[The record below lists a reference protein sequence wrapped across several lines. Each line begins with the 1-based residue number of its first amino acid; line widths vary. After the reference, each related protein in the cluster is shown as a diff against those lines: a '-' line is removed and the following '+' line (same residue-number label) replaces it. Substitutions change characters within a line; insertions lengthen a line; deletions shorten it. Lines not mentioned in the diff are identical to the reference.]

1 MEIDVELTNRQ
12 YKQIIEHCE
21 QYHLDTKK
29 YFGEKLLDG
38 FYFEI
43 YGDLNEKNRIKEEI
57 KKDIFL
63 KNIKHIKDTEYS
75 FEFNDGSSYKID
87 LKDIIE
93 KHIEIEK
100 DKKEDITVK
109 ITKSKK
115 ISETLPEELNT
126 NEIKDNTP
134 TPKKRVRRQIKSK

>member
-12 YKQIIEHCE
+12 YEQIIEHCE

-38 FYFEI
+38 FYFEL
-43 YGDLNEKNRIKEEI
+43 YGDLNEKNKIKEEI

-75 FEFNDGSSYKID
+75 FEFTDGSSYKVD
-87 LKDIIE
+87 LKNIIDEYIKIE
-93 KHIEIEK
+93 KNKQEN
-100 DKKEDITVK
+100 ITAK
-109 ITKSKK
+109 ITK
-115 ISETLPEELNT
+115 
-126 NEIKDNTP
+126 
-134 TPKKRVRRQIKSK
+134 

>member
-134 TPKKRVRRQIKSK
+134 TPKKRVRRQIKSN

>member
-12 YKQIIEHCE
+12 YEQIIEHCE

-57 KKDIFL
+57 KR
-63 KNIKHIKDTEYS
+63 HQRS
-75 FEFNDGSSYKID
+75 ARR
-87 LKDIIE
+87 
-93 KHIEIEK
+93 
-100 DKKEDITVK
+100 
-109 ITKSKK
+109 
-115 ISETLPEELNT
+115 EEGTASHGLL
-126 NEIKDNTP
+126 
-134 TPKKRVRRQIKSK
+134 

>member
-12 YKQIIEHCE
+12 YEQIIEHCE

-75 FEFNDGSSYKID
+75 FEFNDGYSYKVD

-93 KHIEIEK
+93 KYIDSEK

-109 ITKSKK
+109 TTKSEK
-115 ISETLPEELNT
+115 ISETSTEEINT

>member
-12 YKQIIEHCE
+12 CEQIIEHCE

-63 KNIKHIKDTEYS
+63 KNI
-75 FEFNDGSSYKID
+75 
-87 LKDIIE
+87 
-93 KHIEIEK
+93 
-100 DKKEDITVK
+100 
-109 ITKSKK
+109 
-115 ISETLPEELNT
+115 
-126 NEIKDNTP
+126 
-134 TPKKRVRRQIKSK
+134 

>member
-1 MEIDVELTNRQ
+1 MEIDIELTNRQ

-38 FYFEI
+38 FYFEL
-43 YGDLNEKNRIKEEI
+43 YGDLNEKNKIKGEI

-63 KNIKHIKDTEYS
+63 KNIIDEYIK
-75 FEFNDGSSYKID
+75 
-87 LKDIIE
+87 IE
-93 KHIEIEK
+93 KNKQEN
-100 DKKEDITVK
+100 ITVK
-109 ITKSKK
+109 ITKSEK
-115 ISETLPEELNT
+115 ISETPSEEINT

-134 TPKKRVRRQIKSK
+134 TPKKRVRRQIKSN

>member
-1 MEIDVELTNRQ
+1 MEIDIELTNRQ
-12 YKQIIEHCE
+12 YEQIIEYCE
-21 QYHLDTKK
+21 RYHLDTKK

-43 YGDLNEKNRIKEEI
+43 YGDLNEKNRVKGEI
-57 KKDIFL
+57 NKDIFL
-63 KNIKHIKDTEYS
+63 KNVRHVKNTEYS

-93 KHIEIEK
+93 KHIETEK
-100 DKKEDITVK
+100 DKKENITVK
-109 ITKSKK
+109 TTKSEK
-115 ISETLPEELNT
+115 ISETLSEEINT

-134 TPKKRVRRQIKSK
+134 TPKKRVRRQIKSN

>member
-1 MEIDVELTNRQ
+1 MEIDIELTNRQ
-12 YKQIIEHCE
+12 YEQIIEHCE

-43 YGDLNEKNRIKEEI
+43 YGDLNEKNKIKGEI

-63 KNIKHIKDTEYS
+63 KNIRHIKDTEYS
-75 FEFNDGSSYKID
+75 FEFTDGSSYKVD
-87 LKDIIE
+87 LKNIIDEYIESE
-93 KHIEIEK
+93 KNRQEN
-100 DKKEDITVK
+100 ITVK

-115 ISETLPEELNT
+115 ISETLPEEINT
-126 NEIKDNTP
+126 NEINHKIPLALLNET
-134 TPKKRVRRQIKSK
+134 RGFFL

>member
-1 MEIDVELTNRQ
+1 MEIDIELTNRQ
-12 YKQIIEHCE
+12 YEQIIEHCE

-75 FEFNDGSSYKID
+75 FEFTDGSSY
-87 LKDIIE
+87 
-93 KHIEIEK
+93 
-100 DKKEDITVK
+100 
-109 ITKSKK
+109 
-115 ISETLPEELNT
+115 
-126 NEIKDNTP
+126 
-134 TPKKRVRRQIKSK
+134 

>member
-1 MEIDVELTNRQ
+1 MEIDIELTNRQ
-12 YKQIIEHCE
+12 YEQIIEHCE
-21 QYHLDTKK
+21 RYHLDTKK

-43 YGDLNEKNRIKEEI
+43 YGDLNEKNKIKEEV

-63 KNIKHIKDTEYS
+63 TDIKHFKDTEYS

-109 ITKSKK
+109 TTKSEK
-115 ISETLPEELNT
+115 ISETLSEEINT

-134 TPKKRVRRQIKSK
+134 TPKKRVRRQIKSN

>member
-43 YGDLNEKNRIKEEI
+43 YGDLNGKNRIKEEI

-75 FEFNDGSSYKID
+75 FEFTDGSSHKVD
-87 LKDIIE
+87 LKNIIDEYIKNE
-93 KHIEIEK
+93 KNKQEN
-100 DKKEDITVK
+100 ITVK
-109 ITKSKK
+109 ITKSEK
-115 ISETLPEELNT
+115 ISETPSEEINT
-126 NEIKDNTP
+126 NEIKDSTP
-134 TPKKRVRRQIKSK
+134 TPKKRVRRQIKSN

>member
-1 MEIDVELTNRQ
+1 MEIDIELTNRQ

-75 FEFNDGSSYKID
+75 FEFSDGSSYKVD
-87 LKDIIE
+87 LKNIIDEYIKIE
-93 KHIEIEK
+93 KNKQEN
-100 DKKEDITVK
+100 ITVK
-109 ITKSKK
+109 ITKS
-115 ISETLPEELNT
+115 
-126 NEIKDNTP
+126 
-134 TPKKRVRRQIKSK
+134 

>member
-57 KKDIFL
+57 KKDIL
-63 KNIKHIKDTEYS
+63 LN
-75 FEFNDGSSYKID
+75 N
-87 LKDIIE
+87 
-93 KHIEIEK
+93 K
-100 DKKEDITVK
+100 DKDKDYIKGQTQNPNYDTSSIKYRRRPIEVRTASAEDY
-109 ITKSKK
+109 
-115 ISETLPEELNT
+115 EAAF
-126 NEIKDNTP
+126 
-134 TPKKRVRRQIKSK
+134 

>member
-1 MEIDVELTNRQ
+1 MEIDIDLTNRQ
-12 YKQIIEHCE
+12 YNQLIEHCE
-21 QYHLDTKK
+21 YYHLDTKK
-29 YFGEKLLDG
+29 YFAEKLLDG

-43 YGDLNEKNRIKEEI
+43 YGDLNEKNKTKEEI

-63 KNIKHIKDTEYS
+63 TDIKHFKDTEYS
-75 FEFNDGSSYKID
+75 FEFNDGSSYKVD

-93 KHIEIEK
+93 KYIDSEK

-109 ITKSKK
+109 TTKSEK
-115 ISETLPEELNT
+115 ISETSTEEINT
-126 NEIKDNTP
+126 NEIKNSTP

>member
-1 MEIDVELTNRQ
+1 MKIDIDLTNRQ
-12 YKQIIEHCE
+12 YNQLIEHCE
-21 QYHLDTKK
+21 YYHLDTKK
-29 YFGEKLLDG
+29 YFAEKLLDG

-75 FEFNDGSSYKID
+75 FEFNDGSSYKVD

-93 KHIEIEK
+93 KYIESEK
-100 DKKEDITVK
+100 DKKENITVK
-109 ITKSKK
+109 TTKSEK
-115 ISETLPEELNT
+115 ISETSTEEINT
-126 NEIKDNTP
+126 NEIKNSTP
-134 TPKKRVRRQIKSK
+134 TPKKRVRRQIKSN